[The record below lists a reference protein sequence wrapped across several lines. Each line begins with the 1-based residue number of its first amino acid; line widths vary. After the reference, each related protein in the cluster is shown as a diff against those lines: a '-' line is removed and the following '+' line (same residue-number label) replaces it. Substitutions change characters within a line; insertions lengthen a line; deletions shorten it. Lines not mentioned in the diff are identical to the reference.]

1 MFDVIIIG
9 SGPAGMTAAIVAA
22 RNKLKTLVLTKDF
35 GGNAAQGDSP
45 ENSTD
50 FSLFTEEDLVLKFKQ
65 QLNSSKDFLELKFGV
80 EVEGIEKNIV
90 SFSVTTK
97 ENKIYYSKSIIIAT
111 IDDSS
116 NDFDHLTDKDGFG
129 KIKVTASMETSIL
142 GIFAA
147 GGTINASEE
156 QALIAAGEGAKAAM
170 TASDYLNRVRL

>member
-22 RNKLKTLVLTKDF
+22 RKKIKTLVLSKEFESDRLEK
-35 GGNAAQGDSP
+35 S
-45 ENSTD
+45 SD
-50 FSLFTEEDLVLKFKQ
+50 FSMITTSEISLKFQ
-65 QLNSSKDFLELKFGV
+65 ESLNSSKEYLELKLNT
-80 EVEGIEKNIV
+80 EVIAIEKNIV

-97 ENKIYYSKSIIIAT
+97 DDHIYYSKSVIIAAG
-111 IDDSS
+111 SNS
-116 NDFDHLTDKDGFG
+116 ANDFDHLTDKDDFG

-156 QALIAAGEGAKAAM
+156 QVLIAAGEGAKAAM